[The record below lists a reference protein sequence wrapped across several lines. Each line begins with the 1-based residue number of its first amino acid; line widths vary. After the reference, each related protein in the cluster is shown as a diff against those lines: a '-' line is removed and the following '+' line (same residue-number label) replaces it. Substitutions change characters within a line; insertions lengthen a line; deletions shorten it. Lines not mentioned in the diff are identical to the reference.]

1 MDRSSPTALHDF
13 RAPDYDRREFMT
25 RNPTRLVTT
34 TACLALV
41 AALSAGAGQAPRRMS
56 RATLEDK
63 VRGGWA
69 GQMIGV
75 AFGAPT
81 EFRSNGKIN
90 EVELKWEPDMI
101 SNTIHQDDLYVEMT
115 FAEVMDRA
123 GLDATTEQ
131 YGEMFRDSKYR
142 LWHANAGARR
152 NLNRGIKAP
161 MSGHPDFNVH
171 ANDIDFQIESD
182 FIGLMCPGLPQASNH
197 YADRVGRVMNYGDGL
212 YGGMFF
218 GAMYAAAYF
227 ETDPHRVVEQ
237 GLLAIPA
244 QSGYARLIRD
254 VLVWHAK
261 DPNDWRQTWQRIEA
275 KWDRDDVCPDGAL
288 AMFNI
293 DARINGA
300 YVVLGLLY
308 GDGDFGKT
316 LEISTRAGQDSDC
329 NPSSAAGILGVM
341 LGYQRIPEKWKA
353 GIPGL
358 ADTKFEFTSYSF
370 NGIVASTLKRAEQ
383 IIVAA
388 GGTVGPDEVVV
399 PVQTPKAP
407 PLEQWDPGVTVARVE
422 VDQPAWSWSGGWT
435 AETLKNE
442 RSSWTVKRAAGA
454 GDEAMFAF
462 EGTGVVVV
470 GAMGQ
475 EGGRADV
482 YLDGARAGEIDA
494 WIPERTNDNDYWHVT
509 GLANGKHTVRI
520 VVRADADARS
530 KGRRVQLERA
540 IVYGPRP

>member
-1 MDRSSPTALHDF
+1 MMSLAIL
-13 RAPDYDRREFMT
+13 AFM
-25 RNPTRLVTT
+25 
-34 TACLALV
+34 
-41 AALSAGAGQAPRRMS
+41 AALPADAEKAPRRMS
-56 RATLEDK
+56 RAALEDK

-81 EFRSNGKIN
+81 EFKSNGKIL
-90 EVELKWEPDMI
+90 EGELQWAPEMI

-115 FAEVMDRA
+115 FVEVMDRV

-131 YGEMFRDSKYR
+131 YGEMFRDSKYS

-218 GAMYAAAYF
+218 GAMYAAAF
-227 ETDPHRVVEQ
+227 FDTDPQRVVEQ

-244 QSGYARLIRD
+244 ESGYARIVRD
-254 VLVWHAK
+254 VLSWHAQ
-261 DPNDWRQTWQRIEA
+261 DPTDWRKAWHLIEE
-275 KWDRDDVCPDGAL
+275 KWNRHDLCPDGAL
-288 AMFNI
+288 ARYNI

-308 GDGDFGKT
+308 GDGDFGRT

-341 LGYQRIPEKWKA
+341 LGYERIPQTWRA
-353 GIPGL
+353 GIPAL

-370 NGIVASTLKRAEQ
+370 NEIVASTLTRAEKV
-383 IIVAA
+383 IVAA
-388 GGTVGPDEVVV
+388 GGTLGPDHVLI
-399 PVQTPKAP
+399 PVQSPQAP
-407 PLEQWDPGVTVARVE
+407 PLEQWDPGVPVARVE
-422 VDQPAWSWSGGWT
+422 VDQPAWSW
-435 AETLKNE
+435 
-442 RSSWTVKRAAGA
+442 RGA
-454 GDEAMFAF
+454 PGEWDEVSFSF
-462 EGTGVVVV
+462 EGTGVVIV
-470 GAMGQ
+470 GAMTQ

-482 YLDGARAGEIDA
+482 YLDGVKAGEIDA
-494 WIPERTNDNDYWHVT
+494 WIPERTHDNDYWHVT
-509 GLANGKHTVRI
+509 GLANGRHSVRI
-520 VVRADADARS
+520 VRRADADGRS
-530 KGRRVQLERA
+530 KGRRLQIERA
-540 IVYGPRP
+540 IVYGPRPFYGPRP

>member
-1 MDRSSPTALHDF
+1 MKTNVSRFATAVAFLG
-13 RAPDYDRREFMT
+13 
-25 RNPTRLVTT
+25 
-34 TACLALV
+34 LA
-41 AALSAGAGQAPRRMS
+41 AAAAGAAEVPRKMS
-56 RATLEDK
+56 RAVLEDK

-81 EFRSNGKIN
+81 EFKSNGKIL
-90 EVELKWEPDMI
+90 EGELKWTPDMI
-101 SNTIHQDDLYVEMT
+101 ANTIDQDDLYVEMT
-115 FAEVMDRA
+115 FAEVMDRV

-161 MSGHPDFNVH
+161 MSGHPDYNIH

-182 FIGLMCPGLPQASNH
+182 FIGLMTPGLPQASNH

-212 YGGMFF
+212 YGGMLF

-244 QSGYARLIRD
+244 DSGYARLVRD
-254 VLVWHAK
+254 VLAWHAQN
-261 DPNDWRQTWQRIEA
+261 PTDWRKTWHLVEE
-275 KWDRDDVCPDGAL
+275 KWNRDDLCPDGAL
-288 AMFNI
+288 VPFNI

-308 GDGDFGKT
+308 GDGDFAKT

-341 LGYQRIPEKWKA
+341 VGYERIPEKWRA
-353 GIPGL
+353 GIPAL
-358 ADTKFEFTSYSF
+358 AGTKFKFTSYSF
-370 NGIVASTLKRAEQ
+370 DEIVASTLKRAEK

-388 GGTVGPDEVVV
+388 GGTVGPAEVVV
-399 PVQTPKAP
+399 PVQAPKAP
-407 PLEQWDPGVTVARVE
+407 PLEQWDPGVPVARVE
-422 VDQPAWSWSGGWT
+422 FDQPAWTWKGGWST
-435 AETLKNE
+435 ETVEE
-442 RSSWTVKRAAGA
+442 RL
-454 GDEAMFAF
+454 
-462 EGTGVVVV
+462 VVVEGEARRRGRGRGPLRV
-470 GAMGQ
+470 RGDRRRDRRHHDA
-475 EGGRADV
+475 GGRA
-482 YLDGARAGEIDA
+482 
-494 WIPERTNDNDYWHVT
+494 
-509 GLANGKHTVRI
+509 
-520 VVRADADARS
+520 
-530 KGRRVQLERA
+530 GRRVPRRGPEGRDRRLDPRGDLRQRLLARHRAAERQA
-540 IVYGPRP
+540 HGEDRGARRRRRPVEGPARPTRAGDRLRPRP

>member
-1 MDRSSPTALHDF
+1 MR
-13 RAPDYDRREFMT
+13 Y
-25 RNPTRLVTT
+25 
-34 TACLALV
+34 V
-41 AALSAGAGQAPRRMS
+41 AWVGLGAWAMAAWPAGAGEAVPRKMS
-56 RATLEDK
+56 RAVLEDK

-81 EFRSNGKIN
+81 EFKSNGKIN
-90 EVELKWEPDMI
+90 EAELKWTPDMI
-101 SNTIHQDDLYVEMT
+101 ENTIHQDDLYVEMT
-115 FAEVMDRA
+115 FAEVMDRI
-123 GLDATTEQ
+123 GLGATTEQ
-131 YGEMFRDSKYR
+131 YGEMFRDSKYS

-152 NLNRGIKAP
+152 LLNRGIKAP
-161 MSGHPDFNVH
+161 MSGHPDYNVH

-212 YGGMFF
+212 YGGMLF

-227 ETDPHRVVEQ
+227 ETDPHRVVEE
-237 GLLAIPA
+237 GLKAIPA
-244 QSGYARLIRD
+244 ESGYARLIRD
-254 VLVWHAK
+254 VLAWHAEN
-261 DPNDWRQTWQRIEA
+261 PTDWRKTWQKVEE
-275 KWDRDDVCPDGAL
+275 KWNRGDLCPDGAL
-288 AMFNI
+288 VPFNI

-308 GDGDFGKT
+308 GDGDFAKT

-341 LGYQRIPEKWKA
+341 LGYDRIPEKWKA

-358 ADTKFEFTSYSF
+358 ADTKFEFTRYSF
-370 NGIVASTLKRAEQ
+370 NEIVKSTLARAEK

-388 GGTVGPDEVVV
+388 GGTAGPAEVVI
-399 PVQTPKAP
+399 PVQSPQAP
-407 PLEQWDPGVTVARVE
+407 PLEQWDPGVPVGRVE
-422 VDQPAWSWSGGWT
+422 FDQPAWSWKGGWT
-435 AETLKNE
+435 AETVKNPW
-442 RSSWTVKRAAGA
+442 SSWKVRQAGGA
-454 GDEAMFAF
+454 GDEATLAF
-462 EGTGVVVV
+462 DGTGVAIV
-470 GAMGQ
+470 GTMSQ

-482 YLDGARAGEIDA
+482 YLDGAKAGEVDA

-509 GLANGKHTVRI
+509 GLSNGPHTVRL
-520 VVRADADARS
+520 VVRGDADARS
-530 KGRRVQLERA
+530 KGRAVCLERA